1 MLGINKRRR
10 SRGSR
15 LLSGARIGLINA
27 LAPGKGKKA
36 FSSLLHAVSRSTVAG
51 ASDLFAL
58 VDDYF

>member
-15 LLSGARIGLINA
+15 LSGARIGLINA